1 MSMSWID
8 ISSTV
13 GQVSSTDIQQ
23 AIIDQAIDQ

>member
-1 MSMSWID
+1 MSWSD

-13 GQVSSTDIQQ
+13 NQLSSIDIQQ